1 MGLFRKKKKPQYV
14 EEILEFG
21 EAIDRRSEKRAN
33 KAKKNTKAKQAPKE
47 RQSQENNQGQ
57 EQKKSIAAEYC
68 EQILA
73 AAKNLDET
81 KREYK
86 VVTDYLTDIQTIEDL
101 PEAELEKIQETAQ
114 NVLNL
119 NEARDAYLNKSKTIS
134 DAQFAQMEQLE
145 REMPEIIKRL
155 QSNESYQTTVKRDM
169 QYLEGERE
177 EWRYYQDSLEQE
189 EKVLRKLLYGLIG
202 LFAVS
207 VVAIVILGIV
217 MKFDIKMPFVIASLV
232 AGAAGAAMAWRLQND
247 GMEIRKA
254 QANINLAIVLL
265 NKVKFKYVNVTNAVD
280 YACEKYHVK
289 NAYELTYIW
298 DQYLEAVKEREKYQ
312 RTNDDLDYFNDKLIR
327 QLRRYRL
334 YDAKIW
340 IYQAKALLDKKEMVE
355 VKHELLVR
363 RQKLRGGIESQVEDV
378 RAARTEIENMVKN
391 RPEASKEIKA
401 ILDSL
406 DEVCGLA

>member
-33 KAKKNTKAKQAPKE
+33 KAKKNTKAKQAQKE

-134 DAQFAQMEQLE
+134 DAKFAKME
-145 REMPEIIKRL
+145 
-155 QSNESYQTTVKRDM
+155 
-169 QYLEGERE
+169 
-177 EWRYYQDSLEQE
+177 
-189 EKVLRKLLYGLIG
+189 KL
-202 LFAVS
+202 
-207 VVAIVILGIV
+207 
-217 MKFDIKMPFVIASLV
+217 
-232 AGAAGAAMAWRLQND
+232 
-247 GMEIRKA
+247 
-254 QANINLAIVLL
+254 
-265 NKVKFKYVNVTNAVD
+265 
-280 YACEKYHVK
+280 
-289 NAYELTYIW
+289 
-298 DQYLEAVKEREKYQ
+298 
-312 RTNDDLDYFNDKLIR
+312 
-327 QLRRYRL
+327 
-334 YDAKIW
+334 
-340 IYQAKALLDKKEMVE
+340 
-355 VKHELLVR
+355 
-363 RQKLRGGIESQVEDV
+363 
-378 RAARTEIENMVKN
+378 
-391 RPEASKEIKA
+391 
-401 ILDSL
+401 
-406 DEVCGLA
+406 